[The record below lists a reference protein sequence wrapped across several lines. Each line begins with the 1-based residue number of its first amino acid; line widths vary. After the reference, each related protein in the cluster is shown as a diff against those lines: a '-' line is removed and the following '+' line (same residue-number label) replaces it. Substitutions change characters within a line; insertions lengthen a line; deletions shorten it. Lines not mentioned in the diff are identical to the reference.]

1 MPAVRGGA
9 RAAEDPRHAP
19 RDRQIED
26 GRGALARRGRLTDHL
41 RGEGLHLIRENP
53 KSAADTLAV
62 RPSTWI
68 RGTMWVLDLH
78 QIASIEELRV
88 GEDLVGDRIKQACA
102 QRFHLGISTPSCHR
116 RVLEGCGDI
125 QPVDSSKSVVVTQ

>member
-1 MPAVRGGA
+1 M
-9 RAAEDPRHAP
+9 
-19 RDRQIED
+19 
-26 GRGALARRGRLTDHL
+26 
-41 RGEGLHLIRENP
+41 
-53 KSAADTLAV
+53 
-62 RPSTWI
+62 WI
-68 RGTMWVLDLH
+68 LDLH